1 MISDMDIENL
11 DKAEQTVDL
20 LMQDIQAVASSKSA
34 LLSNFAVDLTLRV
47 AELQLK
53 IKRLHRA
60 AQADEGAQS

>member
-1 MISDMDIENL
+1 MISQTDIENI

-34 LLSNFAVDLTLRV
+34 LLSNFATDLTLKV
-47 AELQLK
+47 AELQLH

-60 AQADEGAQS
+60 AQADAG

>member
-1 MISDMDIENL
+1 MISNMDIENL
-11 DKAEQTVDL
+11 GKAEQAVDL